1 MTLVRYRGRWV
12 SFARNGQAVGVIGSL
27 AIKYIISGCD
37 AITTQR
43 YHSNEAYV
51 ILLHRKIIIYAMI
64 LVNIDTLRI

>member
-1 MTLVRYRGRWV
+1 M
-12 SFARNGQAVGVIGSL
+12 GVIGSL

-37 AITTQR
+37 VIITKR
-43 YHSNEAYV
+43 YDSNEAYV